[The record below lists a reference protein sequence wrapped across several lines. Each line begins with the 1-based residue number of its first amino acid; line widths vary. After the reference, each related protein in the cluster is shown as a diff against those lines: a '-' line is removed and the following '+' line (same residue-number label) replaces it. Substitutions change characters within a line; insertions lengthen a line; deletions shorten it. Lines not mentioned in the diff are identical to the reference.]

1 MSTHPNAMLR
11 RLHSYPSGSDT
22 DTSPPTQIQQRS
34 GPNAPG
40 KPPVPER
47 NAELLSKVG
56 NKRIPPPPPPRTSSR
71 SPLAS
76 PTSPA
81 APTII
86 RSTLPAL
93 GELSTANVDLQN
105 YGNNGVAPPPHSSLL
120 DSGNG
125 GNSSGSEST
134 HSQDHGQRQQALESR
149 HQELLKKQ
157 KQLQEQYARLQ
168 KISKN
173 SSLPA
178 TTDMLQLKKTGS
190 ESNLPQ
196 KMGLNMSVSGSMK
209 NINVEVNKAAE
220 ALRNDKN
227 AAHHQQLQ
235 DAEANHKAPV
245 VTTTTKQVYET
256 DIL

>member
-1 MSTHPNAMLR
+1 MR

-22 DTSPPTQIQQRS
+22 DTSPPQPQRS
-34 GPNAPG
+34 TAAG

-47 NAELLSKVG
+47 NADLLTKVS

-76 PTSPA
+76 PTSPNI
-81 APTII
+81 PI
-86 RSTLPAL
+86 RCLPAVNECQSAEQQQQQL
-93 GELSTANVDLQN
+93 LMQQQMLQQQQ
-105 YGNNGVAPPPHSSLL
+105 NNG
-120 DSGNG
+120 SGGDG

-134 HSQDHGQRQQALESR
+134 HSQEHGQRQLALELR

-168 KISKN
+168 QISKN

-178 TTDMLQLKKTGS
+178 TDIMQLKKTGS

-209 NINVEVNKAAE
+209 NLNIDVSAAE
-220 ALRNDKN
+220 AKKN
-227 AAHHQQLQ
+227 EKNQQ
-235 DAEANHKAPV
+235 DSMAGNNIT
-245 VTTTTKQVYET
+245 TTTTKQVYET

>member
-1 MSTHPNAMLR
+1 MLR

-22 DTSPPTQIQQRS
+22 DTSPPTQTQRS

-81 APTII
+81 APAIRTI
-86 RSTLPAL
+86 LPAV

-105 YGNNGVAPPPHSSLL
+105 YGNGAAPTMM
-120 DSGNG
+120 DTGNG

-134 HSQDHGQRQQALESR
+134 HSQDHGQRQQALENR

-196 KMGLNMSVSGSMK
+196 KMGLNMSISGSMK

-227 AAHHQQLQ
+227 QQQ
-235 DAEANHKAPV
+235 QNAEINNIKSGAPGL
-245 VTTTTKQVYET
+245 TTTTKQVYET

>member
-1 MSTHPNAMLR
+1 MLR

-22 DTSPPTQIQQRS
+22 DTSPPTQTQLQQRS
-34 GPNAPG
+34 AGPNAPG

-56 NKRIPPPPPPRTSSR
+56 GKRIPPPPPPRTSSR

-81 APTII
+81 APPIRTI
-86 RSTLPAL
+86 LPAV

-105 YGNNGVAPPPHSSLL
+105 YGNNGAAHHLT

-134 HSQDHGQRQQALESR
+134 HSQDHGQRQQALENR

-209 NINVEVNKAAE
+209 NINVEVSKVAE

-227 AAHHQQLQ
+227 QQQQPQHHQSSEST
-235 DAEANHKAPV
+235 AKS